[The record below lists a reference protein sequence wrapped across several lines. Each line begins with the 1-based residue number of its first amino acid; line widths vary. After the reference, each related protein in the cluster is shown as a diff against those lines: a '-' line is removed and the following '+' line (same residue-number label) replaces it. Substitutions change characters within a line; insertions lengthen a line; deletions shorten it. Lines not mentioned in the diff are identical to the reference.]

1 MKLGKFS
8 TVVFT
13 HSPQMASLWTN
24 VMKLGNVH
32 YVPLVFF
39 FFKLLESIKVSETQK
54 LNL

>member
-13 HSPQMASLWTN
+13 HSPQVASLWTY

-32 YVPLVFF
+32 YVPLGFPPLKNVR
-39 FFKLLESIKVSETQK
+39 VSETQM